1 MAVEGFVRGMM
12 AVLMTPFTDDEGIDE
27 PALRQLIERVI
38 AGGVHAVV
46 ALGTAG
52 EFATVTDEDKRRV
65 LSITVDKVAGRVPV
79 IAGTGEPGTR
89 RAVARTQE
97 AARLGADAALVVP
110 PYYYPCN
117 QAAVL
122 AHYRALAADGGLP
135 IILYNIPQLTKVPI
149 AVETA
154 AELAALPGIAG
165 IKDSS
170 GDQVNTQN
178 IINAA
183 GGEGFRVI
191 TGSDHLVFAALAYG
205 ADGCIGT
212 GMNVAPRWFVD
223 LWDAAAEGRWGD
235 ALVLQK
241 KITDMQRSIG
251 YGDFPAGIKAC
262 LSLMGIGTPRVAA
275 PRRSVTEDE
284 RASIAASLRRLGLLS

>member
-1 MAVEGFVRGMM
+1 MAVDNFVRGMM
-12 AVLMTPFTDDEGIDE
+12 AVLMTPFTDGEEIDE
-27 PALRQLIERVI
+27 PALRQLIERVL

-52 EFATVTDEDKRRV
+52 EFATVTDDDKRRV
-65 LSITVDKVAGRVPV
+65 LSITVDQVAGRVPV

-97 AARLGADAALVVP
+97 AAELGADAALVVP

-122 AHYRALAADGGLP
+122 VHYRALAADGGLP
-135 IILYNIPQLTKVPI
+135 IILYNIPQFTKVPI

-154 AELAALPGIAG
+154 AELAAVPGIAG

-170 GDQVNTQN
+170 GDQINTQN
-178 IINAA
+178 IIDAA

-205 ADGCIGT
+205 GDGCIGT
-212 GMNVAPRWFVD
+212 GMNVAPQWFVG
-223 LWDAAAEGRWGD
+223 LWDAAAEGRWAE
-235 ALVLQK
+235 ALAYQK
-241 KITDMQRSIG
+241 RISDMQRSIG

-262 LSLMGIGTPRVAA
+262 LNLLGIGTPRVAA
-275 PRRSVTEDE
+275 PRRSVTDEE
-284 RASIAASLRRLGLLS
+284 RASIAAALRRLGLLS